1 MKSPLLIA
9 FFLLMFTM
17 QLSQAQAKKIEYY
30 ANGQN
35 GIELISK
42 SKFGLTVIISTYN
55 AKLKIKDEVAKLFYE
70 RYQKNNNINDSVLKI
85 KTKEALVI
93 GKCKIT
99 KKAKVSNVD
108 FYYQRVEWN
117 SGLIEEYKK

>member
-1 MKSPLLIA
+1 MKPPFLISILVSLFA
-9 FFLLMFTM
+9 MYLT
-17 QLSQAQAKKIEYY
+17 QAQAKKIEYY

-55 AKLKIKDEVAKLFYE
+55 AKLKLKEEVAKLFYE
-70 RYQKNNNINDSVLKI
+70 RYQKNNNINDSVIKI

-93 GKCKIT
+93 GKCKIS

-108 FYYQRVEWN
+108 FYYQRIEWN
-117 SGLIEEYKK
+117 NGLIEEYKK

>member
-42 SKFGLTVIISTYN
+42 SKFGLTLIISTYN

-70 RYQKNNNINDSVLKI
+70 RYQKNNNMGISHWVMEVLHYQSSSY
-85 KTKEALVI
+85 
-93 GKCKIT
+93 CYYFH
-99 KKAKVSNVD
+99 KKLYRMPDNIQIDNVCHSL
-108 FYYQRVEWN
+108 RR
-117 SGLIEEYKK
+117 